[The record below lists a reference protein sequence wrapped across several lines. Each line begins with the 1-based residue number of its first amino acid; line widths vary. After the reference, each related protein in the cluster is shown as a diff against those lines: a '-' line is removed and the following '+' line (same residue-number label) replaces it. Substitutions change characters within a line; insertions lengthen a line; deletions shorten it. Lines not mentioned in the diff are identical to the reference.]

1 MKFGCLPAKIPPRQ
15 PVLTNTRMMAR
26 LPPARL
32 IRDHVNPAPLM
43 LGNDAVGDCTSA
55 GLGNTLRAISA
66 LGGYQTDV
74 TDDNALMFYEES
86 AGYRGTSYTDTG
98 AVETEVLSYA
108 LRHGYP
114 TESGTYYPLW
124 GSTDTSRSSIAL
136 LMASL
141 GVAYLGVLLAQSDIN
156 QIISKPGSILT
167 HDNAEYGDTTPSDGH
182 CLLAWS
188 YTGLNDNDTVSLLTW
203 GRIQNVTWAWLDS
216 RIMEAHGLLFP
227 QLTAPTGLYPTGDDL
242 AEIKQANRR
251 FLFGE

>member
-1 MKFGCLPAKIPPRQ
+1 MKLGCLPAKILPRQ

-26 LPPARL
+26 LPPTRL
-32 IRDHVNPAPLM
+32 IRDHIDPSPRM
-43 LGNDAVGDCTSA
+43 LGNDTVSDCTSA
-55 GLGNTLRAISA
+55 GLGNALRATSA
-66 LGGYQTDV
+66 LGGFQTDV

-86 AGYRGTSYTDTG
+86 AGYRGTPQTDNG

-108 LRHGYP
+108 LRNGYP

-124 GSTDTSRSSIAL
+124 GSADTGRSSVAL

-141 GVAYLGVLLAQSDIN
+141 GVAYLGVRLATSDMDNVARYGEDTVLTLDNGI
-156 QIISKPGSILT
+156 PGS
-167 HDNAEYGDTTPSDGH
+167 AGGH
-182 CLLAWS
+182 CLLAWD
-188 YTGLNDNDTVSLLTW
+188 YTGLGDDDTVTLLTW
-203 GRIQNVTWAWLDS
+203 GMRIKATWAWLDS

-251 FLFGE
+251 FLCGE

>member
-1 MKFGCLPAKIPPRQ
+1 MKLGCLPAKTLPHQ
-15 PVLTNTRMMAR
+15 PMLTGTRMMAR

-32 IRDHVNPAPLM
+32 IRDHINPSPRM
-43 LGNDAVGDCTSA
+43 LGNNVVGDCTSA
-55 GLGNTLRAISA
+55 GIGNALRAISA

-86 AGYRGTSYTDTG
+86 AGYRGTPETDTG

-108 LRHGYP
+108 LRNGYP

-124 GSTDTSRSSIAL
+124 GSTGTGRSSVAL

-141 GVAYLGVLLAQSDIN
+141 GAAYLGVQLSTSDMDNVARCGNDTVLTLDNGI
-156 QIISKPGSILT
+156 PGS
-167 HDNAEYGDTTPSDGH
+167 AGGH
-182 CLLAWS
+182 CLLAWD
-188 YTGLNDNDTVSLLTW
+188 YTGLSDTDTVTLLTW
-203 GRIQNVTWAWLDS
+203 GMRIKATWAWLDS

-251 FLFGE
+251 FLCGE

>member
-1 MKFGCLPAKIPPRQ
+1 MKFGCLPAKTLPRQ

-26 LPPARL
+26 LPPTRL
-32 IRDHVNPAPLM
+32 DRSNINPAPLM
-43 LGNDAVGDCTSA
+43 LGNNIVGDCTSA
-55 GLGNTLRAISA
+55 GLGNAIRAISA

-86 AGYRGTSYTDTG
+86 AGYRGTPQTDNG
-98 AVETEVLSYA
+98 AVETKVLAYA

-114 TESGTYYPLW
+114 TETGTYYPLW
-124 GSTDTSRSSIAL
+124 GSTDTGRSSVAL

-141 GVAYLGVLLAQSDIN
+141 GVAYLGVRLATTDIDN
-156 QIISKPGSILT
+156 VARYGADAVLTLDNGMPGS
-167 HDNAEYGDTTPSDGH
+167 AGGH
-182 CLLAWS
+182 CLLAWD
-188 YTGLNDNDTVSLLTW
+188 YTGLCGDDTVTLLTW
-203 GRIQNVTWAWLDS
+203 GMCIKATWSWLDS
-216 RIMEAHGLLFP
+216 RIMEAHGLIFP

>member
-1 MKFGCLPAKIPPRQ
+1 MKLGCLPPKILPNQ

-32 IRDHVNPAPLM
+32 IRDHIDPSPRILSNNV
-43 LGNDAVGDCTSA
+43 VGDCTSA
-55 GLGNTLRAISA
+55 GIGNALRATSS
-66 LGGYQTDV
+66 LGGFQTDV

-86 AGYRGTSYTDTG
+86 AGYRGTPETDTG

>member
-1 MKFGCLPAKIPPRQ
+1 MKLGCLPAKTLPHQ

-32 IRDHVNPAPLM
+32 IREHIDPSPRM
-43 LGNDAVGDCTSA
+43 LANDVTSDCTSA
-55 GLGNTLRAISA
+55 GLGNALRAISA

-86 AGYRGTSYTDTG
+86 AGYRGTPETDRG

-114 TESGTYYPLW
+114 AESGTYYPLW
-124 GSTDTSRSSIAL
+124 GSADTSRVSIAL
-136 LMASL
+136 IMASL
-141 GVAYLGVLLAQSDIN
+141 GVAYLGVLLSQSDIN
-156 QIISKPGSILT
+156 QIVSKPGSVL
-167 HDNAEYGDTTPSDGH
+167 HPNNAEYGDTTPSEGH

-188 YTGLNDNDTVSLLTW
+188 YTGLSDNHTVSLLTW
-203 GRIQNVTWAWLDS
+203 GGIQDVTWLWLDS

-227 QLTAPTGLYPTGDDL
+227 QLTAPTGLYPTGSDL
-242 AEIKQANRR
+242 AEIKRSNRR
-251 FLFGE
+251 FLCGE